1 MPKFLVEYQLK
12 EPTWGDLELE
22 SDTPQLAESNA
33 FEILEMRFPQG
44 IDLEITSVQELNAN

>member
-1 MPKFLVEYQLK
+1 MPKFLVEYQVK